1 MEGAGS
7 WEWERRPQ
15 TEIRILGGYAVLI
28 SDDDIAVVSPQ
39 PGTLYS
45 GSCICTFHQFPF
57 FVLLNHLNG
66 LACSFFA
73 GFNTVQLWP
82 EKKKQLI
89 LLQTE
94 PVPQSK
100 MH

>member
-39 PGTLYS
+39 PGTPTAAY
-45 GSCICTFHQFPF
+45 
-57 FVLLNHLNG
+57 
-66 LACSFFA
+66 AY
-73 GFNTVQLWP
+73 
-82 EKKKQLI
+82 
-89 LLQTE
+89 
-94 PVPQSK
+94 VPSTNFRFLCF
-100 MH
+100 